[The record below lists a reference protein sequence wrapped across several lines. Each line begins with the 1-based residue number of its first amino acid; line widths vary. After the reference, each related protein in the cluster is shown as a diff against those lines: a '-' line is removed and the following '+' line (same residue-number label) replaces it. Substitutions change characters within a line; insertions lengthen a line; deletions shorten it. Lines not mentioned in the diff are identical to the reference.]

1 MLSTAPNAMKVARA
15 TCFLRVHLLGS
26 GAWLSV
32 GRRMEAEARRKVSK
46 ANTKLVKSGVFCE
59 ADLASAA
66 KGMGGGTSNECLT
79 ALAQGCEGREGHK
92 KAPTL

>member
-1 MLSTAPNAMKVARA
+1 
-15 TCFLRVHLLGS
+15 
-26 GAWLSV
+26 
-32 GRRMEAEARRKVSK
+32 MEAEARRMVSK

-66 KGMGGGTSNECLT
+66 KGMGGSVSNECLT

-92 KAPTL
+92 KAPTCEKAAARREALKQIAAACRLKWR